1 MPVAQNTWCPV
12 PCMTCQK
19 MDREI
24 RHRCVFCCL
33 RVCEGCYLSLQ
44 RCQRRS
50 LAELMNQLG

>member
-1 MPVAQNTWCPV
+1 MPVAQNAWCPV

-33 RVCEGCYLSLQ
+33 RVCEGCYLALQ
-44 RCQRRS
+44 RCRGRL
-50 LAELMNQLG
+50 LAELMSQLG

>member
-19 MDREI
+19 ADREI

-33 RVCEGCYLSLQ
+33 RVCEGCFLALQ
-44 RCQRRS
+44 RCRGRS
-50 LAELMNQLG
+50 LGELMGQLG